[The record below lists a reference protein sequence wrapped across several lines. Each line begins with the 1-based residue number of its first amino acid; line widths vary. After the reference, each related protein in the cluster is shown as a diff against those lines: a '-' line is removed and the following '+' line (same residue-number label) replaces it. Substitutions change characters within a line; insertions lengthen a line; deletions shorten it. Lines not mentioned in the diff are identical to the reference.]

1 MFKWLKKKKNKNMYI
16 YIYEREIPDFEKL
29 TTSLLT
35 KVMKI
40 NYVLERE
47 DVYCN
52 RMPKG
57 NSSQCHCY

>member
-1 MFKWLKKKKNKNMYI
+1 MFKWLKKKKTKIYKNMYI

-47 DVYCN
+47 DV
-52 RMPKG
+52 
-57 NSSQCHCY
+57 